1 MHGLCHYEI
10 PTTDAKKSKDFYGKI
25 FGWQF
30 EDSFGGYVMF
40 RPPDGVAG
48 GFTTTSKPSRDG
60 VVLYIE
66 VTDIDKKLGEIET
79 AGGERLVQKTK
90 ISEEFGFYALFLDP
104 CGNAMGLWSK
114 Q

>member
-1 MHGLCHYEI
+1 MHGFCHCEI
-10 PTTDAKKSKDFYGKI
+10 PTTDVKKSKDFYRGV
-25 FGWQF
+25 FGWHC

-40 RPPDGVAG
+40 RPPDGMAG

-66 VTDIDKKLGEIET
+66 VEDIDKKLHEIER
-79 AGGERLVQKTK
+79 AGGTRLVQKTK
-90 ISEEFGFYALFLDP
+90 IAEEYGFYALFLDP
-104 CGNAMGLWSK
+104 CGNALGLWSK